1 MVNFLLGFHCHQPVG
16 NFEGVFKE
24 VHNKSYSP
32 LIRTLLK
39 YDSCKFCLHISGYLL
54 EWIVKNDPE
63 LIEIIREGV
72 SEHKVE
78 MLGGGYYEPVLASIP
93 RSDRIKQLEMLNEAV
108 KKYFGVYPKGAWI
121 TERIWQPDIIDSLD
135 EAGISYAFLDDSQF
149 FQSGID
155 SNDID
160 NIFITEYNG
169 KYFNLFPIHERLRYK
184 LPFANTDESVREI
197 LYMNERL
204 SNLSVMIDDGEKM
217 GSWPNTFEWV
227 YGKAFNSENKFDG
240 IGGNGWLN
248 KFLTILGDPSNNI
261 KMKLPSELI
270 DEIPIRQP
278 VYLPLSSYREM
289 GEWTLP
295 VEKRFKYDYTKEK
308 YPDAV
313 LAGGIWHNFFIH
325 YPESNLLHKRMLFLS
340 NKINDFKI
348 KFPEMQNSI
357 NYKNAIKELFK
368 SQAND
373 AYWHGVFGGIYLP
386 HLRRGVQNSLIKA
399 SVSYDLLCNELK
411 QFENDNKNNKDKNN
425 KKEIRK
431 DKNKSNDYNNNVNNN
446 IVSAVK
452 VDKGETDKSEGINNI
467 NANNDLNNPDN
478 VCNVSNNVSNID
490 KVDFDMD
497 GELEYQARNKF
508 WQIVYKP
515 SNSHIIALDY
525 LEKNMF
531 NPFGDIFCLHD
542 EYDIH
547 IIKDKLNIKN
557 NSAEN
562 KNINEDVPHTI
573 HNNVKVP
580 EGLTEKDLFV
590 NNGLMPHFQLKYN
603 GKDLNFNLK
612 SINNN
617 DDIIVIISEGFTKNK
632 EENEEPKIL
641 IGLEIT
647 ISDTLQ
653 YHISF
658 NNNNKISDGKIIKS
672 NDNFKDIKEYSNIS
686 NSNNSDNSI
695 NNKGNND
702 NINNNNNDNNF
713 GGEENTVLKSLSIFF
728 RFSFPGGDGP
738 ATYIKPDEKNI
749 YGLRE
754 NLIDI
759 PVNSVIE
766 IGDSFWGGSLKA
778 FINTNGYAN
787 YKTNEENNINL
798 DYTPLLNYSPITTVS
813 LYEGGSEKIFQ
824 SAETIISW
832 DLEDKDISDIHIE
845 WKAVKK

>member
-32 LIRTLLK
+32 LIRTLSK

-72 SEHKVE
+72 SKHKIE

-93 RSDRIKQLEMLNEAV
+93 RRDRIKQLGLLNEAV

-135 EAGISYAFLDDSQF
+135 EAGIHYAFLDDSQF

-160 NIFITEYNG
+160 KIFITEYNG

-184 LPFANTDESVREI
+184 LPFANPEESVREI

-204 SNLSVMIDDGEKM
+204 SNLSVMVDDGEKM

-227 YGKAFNSENKFDG
+227 YGKAFNSEDKFDG

-270 DEIPIRQP
+270 DEISIRQP

-325 YPESNLLHKRMLFLS
+325 YPESNLIHKRMLFLS

-357 NYKNAIKELFK
+357 NYKNAINELFK

-399 SVSYDLLCNELK
+399 AVSYDLLCNELK
-411 QFENDNKNNKDKNN
+411 QFDNDNKNKNN
-425 KKEIRK
+425 KKEIKK
-431 DKNKSNDYNNNVNNN
+431 DNNKSNDDNNSVNN

-452 VDKGETDKSEGINNI
+452 VDKSETNKSEGINKV
-467 NANNDLNNPDN
+467 NANDDLNNPDN
-478 VCNVSNNVSNID
+478 VCKVSNID
-490 KVDFDMD
+490 KFDFDMD
-497 GELEYQARNKF
+497 GELEYQARNKS
-508 WQIVYKP
+508 WQIVYKS

-562 KNINEDVPHTI
+562 KNTSEDVPHTI

-590 NNGLMPHFQLKYN
+590 DDGLLPHFQLKCN

-617 DDIIVIISEGFTKNK
+617 DGIIVIKSEGFTENK

-641 IGLEIT
+641 ISLEIT

-653 YHISF
+653 YHI
-658 NNNNKISDGKIIKS
+658 
-672 NDNFKDIKEYSNIS
+672 NF
-686 NSNNSDNSI
+686 
-695 NNKGNND
+695 
-702 NINNNNNDNNF
+702 NNNNNDNF
-713 GGEENTVLKSLSIFF
+713 GSEENTTLKSLSVFF
-728 RFSFPGGDGP
+728 RFAFPGGDGP
-738 ATYIKPDEKNI
+738 ATYIKPDEKNS

-754 NLIDI
+754 NLIGI

-787 YKTNEENNINL
+787 YKTNEENSINL